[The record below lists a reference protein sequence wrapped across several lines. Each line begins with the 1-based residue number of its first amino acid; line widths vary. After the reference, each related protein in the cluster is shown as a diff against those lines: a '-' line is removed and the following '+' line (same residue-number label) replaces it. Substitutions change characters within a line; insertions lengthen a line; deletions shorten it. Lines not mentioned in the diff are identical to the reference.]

1 MMYTVVPLEKVFEG
15 IENIQAPEEIIYNGV
30 TMQVELLDRT
40 QARIVRLISP
50 NPSDYLNAEYAP
62 GTIIRL

>member
-1 MMYTVVPLEKVFEG
+1 MYTAVPLEQIFEG
-15 IENIQAPEEIIYNGV
+15 IENIQAPEEIVYNGV
-30 TMQVELLDRT
+30 TMQVEPLDRS

-50 NPSDYLNAEYAP
+50 NPLDYLNPEYAP